1 MIVSDWNKF
10 DESVIRYT
18 QKNGQKKEAVKIQEK
33 RDKEKYT
40 KKKIAESWPKINAFI
55 EKKPDTPDENKKPSF
70 FRKAI
75 LESEAKIR
83 RIKEKVKK
91 EHE

>member
-33 RDKEKYT
+33 RDKEKET
-40 KKKIAESWPKINAFI
+40 KKKIEETKL
-55 EKKPDTPDENKKPSF
+55 
-70 FRKAI
+70 RK
-75 LESEAKIR
+75 
-83 RIKEKVKK
+83 
-91 EHE
+91 